1 MKKLILIATI
11 SFANLAWTQQST
23 DINAEDTG
31 NVFLEAEK
39 SKSNNQDDVLY
50 QTYETDPG
58 GPGDAPIDD
67 YVPFLLVAAV
77 GLIYYTYRRKRAIN

>member
-1 MKKLILIATI
+1 MKKLILIATVTL
-11 SFANLAWTQQST
+11 ANLAWAQQST

-31 NVFLEAEK
+31 NVFMEAEK
-39 SKSNNQDDVLY
+39 SNSNNQDDVLY

-58 GPGDAPIDD
+58 DPNAPIDD

-77 GLIYYTYRRKRAIN
+77 GLIYYTYRRKMAIN